1 MKSNRKEE
9 KQNKE
14 NKKNKENKENK
25 KITSEDISRSIM
37 KTYRKKIYAPFLQAL
52 DKYDMIQSGD
62 KIMVCIS
69 GGKDSFLL
77 AKCLDEIRKYGN
89 KKFELIFCL
98 MDPGFKPEILNK
110 IKENAEIF
118 EIDLKIFKNHIFKIA
133 EKQPKGACYL
143 CAKMR
148 RGSLY
153 SIAEKVGA
161 NKIAL
166 GHHMSDAIETILL
179 NIFWGSEF
187 KAMMPKLKSSNF
199 NGLEL
204 IRPLYLINEEDI
216 ISWQKFNNLEFIKC
230 ACPLTDYKQKTEG
243 ISKRDEVKKLIKT
256 LKKENPNIE
265 KSIFNASENVNLD
278 AISRWRQNGEFHT
291 FLENY

>member
-1 MKSNRKEE
+1 MESEIKKDKN
-9 KQNKE
+9 E
-14 NKKNKENKENK
+14 NKNENISKNKKEYTKN
-25 KITSEDISRSIM
+25 EEISRSLM
-37 KTYRKKIYAPFLQAL
+37 TVFRKKIYAPFLNAL
-52 DKYDMIQSGD
+52 DKYDMIKDGD

-77 AKCLDEIRKYGN
+77 AKCLTEIQKYGN
-89 KKFELIFCL
+89 KKFELFYVL
-98 MDPGFKPEILNK
+98 MDPGFLPEILEK
-110 IKENAEIF
+110 IEENAKIF
-118 EIDLKIFKNHIFKIA
+118 EFDLKIFRKHIFKIA
-133 EKQPKGACYL
+133 EKQEKGGCYL

-153 SIAEKVGA
+153 GMAEKIGA

-166 GHHMSDAIETILL
+166 GHHMSDAIETALL

-204 IRPLYLINEEDI
+204 IRPLYLVNEEDI
-216 ISWQKFNNLEFIKC
+216 IAWQKYNDLEFIKC
-230 ACPLTDYKQKTEG
+230 ACPLTDYKQKVEG
-243 ISKRDEVKKLIKT
+243 VSKRDEVKNLIKNM
-256 LKKENPNIE
+256 KKENPNIE

-278 AISRWRQNGEFHT
+278 AISRWKKDGKYHN
-291 FLENY
+291 FLDEY

>member
-1 MKSNRKEE
+1 MKEKKRKLTKSEE
-9 KQNKE
+9 
-14 NKKNKENKENK
+14 
-25 KITSEDISRSIM
+25 ISKSLM
-37 KTYRKKIYAPFLQAL
+37 TNFRKKIYAPFLNAL
-52 DKYDMIQSGD
+52 DKYNMIEEGD
-62 KIMVCIS
+62 NIMVCIS

-77 AKCLDEIRKYGN
+77 AKCLTEIQKYGN
-89 KKFELIFCL
+89 KKFKLNYVL
-98 MDPGFKPEILNK
+98 MDPGFLPEVIEK
-110 IKENAEIF
+110 IKKNAEIF
-118 EIDLKIFKNHIFKIA
+118 GFDLKIFKRRIFKIA
-133 EKQPKGACYL
+133 EKQEKGACYL

-153 SIAEKVGA
+153 GIAEEIGA

-199 NGLEL
+199 KGLEL
-204 IRPLYLINEEDI
+204 IRPLYLVNEEDI
-216 ISWQKFNNLEFIKC
+216 IAWREYNNLEFIKC
-230 ACPLTDYKQKTEG
+230 ACPLTDYKQKKEEV
-243 ISKRDEVKKLIKT
+243 SKRDEVKKLIKN

-278 AISRWRQNGEFHT
+278 AISRWKINGELHT